1 MRSLSAVPCLFGDC
15 TSALFASPSPGI
27 RALGLSGNYPDGS
40 TGNLPI
46 IPAHIKTKPLWR
58 EHDYFTG
65 INERMQEEFFEKP
78 PFCEPFF
85 GDSSRTGW
93 LKQYSRAGGKNPAK
107 VSERFF
113 DPAAKAAR
121 SGVAP
126 AARGFLCVWMC
137 NGAFSDAFAAHP
149 LHVSNGCYII
159 GSVTYAY
166 FRSYAETAA
175 AYAARR

>member
-1 MRSLSAVPCLFGDC
+1 MLVWDC

-78 PFCEPFF
+78 PFFEPFF
-85 GDSSRTGW
+85 GDPSRTGW
-93 LKQYSRAGGKNPAK
+93 LMQYSRAGGKNPAEVFRESFCRNGK
-107 VSERFF
+107 SRT
-113 DPAAKAAR
+113 
-121 SGVAP
+121 G
-126 AARGFLCVWMC
+126 GFLPPPHAALRNSTVFS
-137 NGAFSDAFAAHP
+137 AFFCCSHFLAVA
-149 LHVSNGCYII
+149 YII
-159 GSVTYAY
+159 GNVIYACS
-166 FRSYAETAA
+166 RSYAGTAA